1 MELNGKFP
9 AVIANDFLTAN
20 KYHDENKT
28 VRKGERIVKRAYFFI
43 ALKRGAE
50 KGTGEKM

>member
-9 AVIANDFLTAN
+9 AVIANDFLTTN

-28 VRKGERIVKRAYFFI
+28 VRKRERIVKRAYFF
-43 ALKRGAE
+43 LSR
-50 KGTGEKM
+50 